1 MRVLSSE
8 ERGVS
13 RVYEG
18 SARVGKIIKSF
29 ATITLKPEDFSSPI
43 AFQMA
48 ISRIYESM
56 VKMFESGAPK
66 PSYVAEVRFTD
77 DLGNT
82 VVFAVDLG
90 SSTPPFSGDKVKARI
105 YVELYE
111 EE

>member
-1 MRVLSSE
+1 VSE
-8 ERGVS
+8 RERSVS

-18 SARVGKIIKSF
+18 SARVGKVIKSF
-29 ATITLKPEDFSSPI
+29 AAVTLKPEDFSSPV

-56 VKMFESGAPK
+56 LKMFESGGPK
-66 PSYVAEVRFTD
+66 PTYVAEIRFTD
-77 DLGNT
+77 DLGNS

-90 SSTPPFSGDKVKARI
+90 PEVPPFSSEKVKARI
-105 YVELYE
+105 YVEVYE

>member
-1 MRVLSSE
+1 MSE
-8 ERGVS
+8 REKGVS

-18 SARVGKIIKSF
+18 SARVGRIVKNF
-29 ATITLKPEDFSSPI
+29 ATVTLKPEDFNSPV

-56 VKMFESGAPK
+56 IKMFESGGPK
-66 PSYVAEVRFTD
+66 PTYVAEVRFTD
-77 DLGNT
+77 DLGNS

-90 SSTPPFSGDKVKARI
+90 STTPPFSGEKVKARI
-105 YVELYE
+105 YVEIYE

>member
-1 MRVLSSE
+1 MSSE
-8 ERGVS
+8 EKAVS

-18 SARVGKIIKSF
+18 TARVGRIMKNL

-48 ISRIYESM
+48 ISRIYETM
-56 VKMFESGAPK
+56 VKMFESGGPK

-82 VVFAVDLG
+82 VIFAVDLG
-90 SSTPPFSGDKVKARI
+90 PNTPPFSGDNVKARI

>member
-1 MRVLSSE
+1 VRE
-8 ERGVS
+8 KGVS

-18 SARVGKIIKSF
+18 SARVGRIVKNF
-29 ATITLKPEDFSSPI
+29 ATVTLKPEDFSSPV

-56 VKMFESGAPK
+56 IKMFESGGPK
-66 PSYVAEVRFTD
+66 PTYVAEVRFTD
-77 DLGNT
+77 DLGNS

-90 SSTPPFSGDKVKARI
+90 STTPPFSGEKVKARI
-105 YVELYE
+105 YVEIYE

>member
-1 MRVLSSE
+1 MSE
-8 ERGVS
+8 REKGVS

-18 SARVGKIIKSF
+18 SARVGRIVKNF
-29 ATITLKPEDFSSPI
+29 ATVTLKPEDFSSPV

-56 VKMFESGAPK
+56 IKMFESGGPK
-66 PSYVAEVRFTD
+66 PTYVAEVRFTD
-77 DLGNT
+77 DLGNS

-90 SSTPPFSGDKVKARI
+90 PTTPPFSGEKVKARI
-105 YVELYE
+105 YVEIYE

>member
-1 MRVLSSE
+1 MG
-8 ERGVS
+8 EREKGVS

-18 SARVGKIIKSF
+18 SARVGRIVKNF
-29 ATITLKPEDFSSPI
+29 ATVTLKPEDFSSPV

-56 VKMFESGAPK
+56 IKMFESGGPK
-66 PSYVAEVRFTD
+66 PTYVAEVRFTD
-77 DLGNT
+77 DLGNS

-90 SSTPPFSGDKVKARI
+90 STTPPFSGEKVKARI
-105 YVELYE
+105 YVEIYE